1 MKVLVPATWN
11 WFYWRI
17 NPAIK
22 TVIRSDKDGRD
33 CKRRGKHRKDA
44 VRK

>member
-17 NPAIK
+17 NSAIK
-22 TVIRSDKDGRD
+22 TVIAKD
-33 CKRRGKHRKDA
+33 CKSEVLHHEGQKK
-44 VRK
+44 